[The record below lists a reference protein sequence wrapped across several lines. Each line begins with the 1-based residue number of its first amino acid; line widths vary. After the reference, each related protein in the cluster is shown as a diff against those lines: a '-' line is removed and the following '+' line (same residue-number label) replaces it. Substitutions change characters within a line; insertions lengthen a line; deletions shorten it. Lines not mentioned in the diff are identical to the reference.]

1 MPLAVDFQGGVTSAW
16 SNVITF
22 VPKLAAALLIILVG
36 YLLAKVVAS
45 VLNKVLERVGFD
57 RAVERGGVK
66 QALAR
71 SKYDPSDIIAKL
83 AFWLIFLVSLQIA
96 FGVFG
101 PNPIS
106 DLLQGL
112 IAYLPNVL
120 VAIVI
125 IVVAA
130 AIAKAVTDLLTN
142 LLSSVSGGQVM
153 AKGAGIAVL
162 VFGAF
167 AALDQLQIAPRIV
180 TGLWYAILA
189 IVVGSAVVAVGGGG
203 IKTMQR
209 YWERATTTAE
219 ERAPEL
225 TQQVQQ
231 SASTSAVT
239 RGTGRRPTPTPGP
252 RSSRPSGPAG
262 CAATAR
268 PSRRRDASTGHR
280 VEASRPPSHQPQGS
294 PVCRST
300 RHRSSRCSASRA
312 RTTRLTR
319 PTRSSPTRSTPT
331 STPACSSGSAWTP
344 TTCWAGSPAAYPEAS
359 TALRAAKFLTQPRR
373 EARGQAR
380 TTASTTTA
388 RELPRSKEGSCMSA
402 PSIETAQ
409 AWQGRTMV
417 DPAGDKLGTIDA
429 IYLDDETG
437 QPEWAT
443 VTSGLFTATTAFV
456 PLAQAQAT
464 GDAIQVPYGKDQV
477 KGAPS
482 MEADGQLSQDEEAE
496 LYRHYGL
503 DYSEHRSDSGLPAGE
518 RDQNDDRVDGRV
530 QDRAVGRDTSG
541 PTTDDAMTRSEE
553 ELRVGTQTR
562 ERGRARLRK
571 YVTTEQQTVTVPVQ
585 REEVRVEREPITDA
599 NLDAATSGPAISEE
613 EHEVTLREEEV
624 VVDKRAVPKERVR
637 LDTETVTDERQVAE
651 EVRKE
656 QIEVD
661 DDQERFGGQD
671 RR

>member
-22 VPKLAAALLIILVG
+22 VPKLAAALLIILAG
-36 YLLAKVVAS
+36 YLIAKVVAS

-57 RAVERGGVK
+57 RAVERGGIR

-83 AFWLIFLVSLQIA
+83 AFWLIFLVTLQIA

-130 AIAKAVTDLLTN
+130 AIAKAATDLLTN

-189 IVVGSAVVAVGGGG
+189 IVVGSAVVAIGGGG

-209 YWERATTTAE
+209 YWERATTKAE

-225 TQQVQQ
+225 TQQAQQ
-231 SASTSAVT
+231 SASTQLLT

-262 CAATAR
+262 HAR
-268 PSRRRDASTGHR
+268 PLAVQTAGRLGRTPGRGVPSAN
-280 VEASRPPSHQPQGS
+280 PSHKRRTPYAVRQGTDS
-294 PVCRST
+294 L
-300 RHRSSRCSASRA
+300 RCFASRA

-319 PTRSSPTRSTPT
+319 RLPDQVDTDQHADLLQRFGLDPKD
-331 STPACSSGSAWTP
+331 
-344 TTCWAGSPAAYPEAS
+344 CWAGSPAACPEAS
-359 TALRAAKFLTQPRR
+359 HLIHSFRKRRSSHKQRISQPRQRRPTPPGLPVTGRKLHATKHRDRPELAGPHDGRPGRRQAGHDRRHLPGRRDRPARVGPGHHRPVHHQGRLRAPRRRRGHRRRRPGALREGTDQRRPQHGGRRQPLPGRGGR
-373 EARGQAR
+373 AVPPLRPRLQRAPLRLRPARG
-380 TTASTTTA
+380 
-388 RELPRSKEGSCMSA
+388 
-402 PSIETAQ
+402 
-409 AWQGRTMV
+409 
-417 DPAGDKLGTIDA
+417 
-429 IYLDDETG
+429 
-437 QPEWAT
+437 
-443 VTSGLFTATTAFV
+443 TATGTA
-456 PLAQAQAT
+456 T
-464 GDAIQVPYGKDQV
+464 
-477 KGAPS
+477 PS
-482 MEADGQLSQDEEAE
+482 
-496 LYRHYGL
+496 
-503 DYSEHRSDSGLPAGE
+503 
-518 RDQNDDRVDGRV
+518 DDVTTR
-530 QDRAVGRDTSG
+530 VGRDTSG

-553 ELRVGTQTR
+553 ELQVGTQTR
-562 ERGRARLRK
+562 E
-571 YVTTEQQTVTVPVQ
+571 
-585 REEVRVEREPITDA
+585 
-599 NLDAATSGPAISEE
+599 AAGPGCAS
-613 EHEVTLREEEV
+613 T
-624 VVDKRAVPKERVR
+624 
-637 LDTETVTDERQVAE
+637 
-651 EVRKE
+651 
-656 QIEVD
+656 
-661 DDQERFGGQD
+661 
-671 RR
+671 